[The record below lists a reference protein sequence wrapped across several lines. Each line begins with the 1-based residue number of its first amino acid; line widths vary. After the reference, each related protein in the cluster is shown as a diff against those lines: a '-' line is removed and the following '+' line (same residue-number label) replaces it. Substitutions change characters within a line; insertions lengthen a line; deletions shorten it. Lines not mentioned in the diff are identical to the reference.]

1 MGRILIVDDEVDFRE
16 ALAESLA
23 DAGHAVLQA
32 GGAAEALAE
41 IERAPVDLLLTDI
54 RMRGASGLELLEAA
68 RVRMAECRLI
78 VMTAFASVET
88 AVQALRGGAHDYL
101 VKPLNFEAVRHKIE
115 QHLQSLA
122 LQTENRYLRRT
133 AGLEGE
139 NLELL
144 GGSRAMT
151 EIARQIERVALT
163 DTTVLIT
170 GETGTGKELVAR
182 AIHRLSPRSRR
193 PFVAINASSIAET
206 LLQSE
211 LFGHVRG
218 AFTGADRDKRGLF
231 EVASHGTLFLDE
243 VAELPPS
250 VQSKLLR
257 ALEAR
262 EILPVGSTV
271 PIRVHIRLISATNRP
286 LDSLVR
292 EGRFR
297 QDLFYRLNVF
307 AIHLPP
313 LRERREDIP
322 ALVGHFIERFS
333 REMKRPAPKPDD
345 AALETLLR
353 YSWPGNVR
361 ELGNVIER
369 TLILSDGGSLRSS
382 DLPPEIASAGASS
395 PPETPGPDDLRSARR
410 GFERAHVAAVL
421 RRHGGDKSAAARALG
436 IDLSSLYRKLEE

>member
-32 GGAAEALAE
+32 SGAAEALAE
-41 IERAPVDLLLTDI
+41 IERAPVDLLLTDV
-54 RMRGASGLELLEAA
+54 RMRGMSGLELLETA
-68 RVRMAECRLI
+68 RQRMPECRLI
-78 VMTAFASVET
+78 VMTAYASVDS
-88 AVQALRGGAHDYL
+88 AVRALRGGAHDYL
-101 VKPLNFEAVRHKIE
+101 IKPLDFEAVRHKVE
-115 QHLQSLA
+115 QHLHSLR

-139 NLELL
+139 DLGLL
-144 GGSRAMT
+144 GASPSMAEVT
-151 EIARQIERVALT
+151 RQIERVAAT

-170 GETGTGKELVAR
+170 GETGTGKELAAR
-182 AIHRLSPRSRR
+182 AIHRLSPRNRR

-206 LLQSE
+206 LLESE

-243 VAELPPS
+243 VAELPVA

-257 ALEAR
+257 ALETR

-271 PIRVHIRLISATNRP
+271 PIRIYIRLISATNRP
-286 LDSLVR
+286 LDALVR

-307 AIHLPP
+307 TLYLPP
-313 LRERREDIP
+313 LRQRREDIP
-322 ALVGHFIERFS
+322 ALVQHFIERFS
-333 REMKRPAPKPDD
+333 RDIKRPSPVPDEAAMD
-345 AALETLLR
+345 ALLR

-361 ELGNVIER
+361 ELANVIER
-369 TLILSDGGSLRSS
+369 ALILAEDGKLSLD
-382 DLPPEIASAGASS
+382 DLPPEIALSTES
-395 PPETPGPDDLRSARR
+395 TRPGPDDLRAARR
-410 GFERAHVAAVL
+410 AFERAHVAAVL
-421 RRHGGDKSAAARALG
+421 RKHGGDKSAAARALG
-436 IDLSSLYRKLEE
+436 IDLSSLYRKLEDA